1 MLFIKR
7 IMGFNALSNWVY
19 SFSVAE
25 GKASATRGKSYF
37 NLNLLKAMLTK
48 ADLNL

>member
-1 MLFIKR
+1 MPFIKG
-7 IMGFNALSNWVY
+7 IIGFNASSNWVY

-25 GKASATRGKSYF
+25 GKASATRGKSCF
-37 NLNLLKAMLTK
+37 NLNLSKTMLTK